1 MEEALKTMS
10 ERNQRTKTELLKET
24 EALRSDLSRKCE
36 DLASVTSLH
45 ATCKGKIKGEPSP
58 LQHLLG

>member
-24 EALRSDLSRKCE
+24 EALRSDLS
-36 DLASVTSLH
+36 
-45 ATCKGKIKGEPSP
+45 
-58 LQHLLG
+58 